1 MATLRAPTAEKH
13 LAHQLRV
20 QMSVMERRGIAPDL
34 IIAQIN
40 ALETAVRCELC
51 RQLVLQG
58 GAA

>member
-1 MATLRAPTAEKH
+1 MATLPAPTAEKH

-34 IIAQIN
+34 IIAQLN
-40 ALETAVRCELC
+40 ALETAVRCELR